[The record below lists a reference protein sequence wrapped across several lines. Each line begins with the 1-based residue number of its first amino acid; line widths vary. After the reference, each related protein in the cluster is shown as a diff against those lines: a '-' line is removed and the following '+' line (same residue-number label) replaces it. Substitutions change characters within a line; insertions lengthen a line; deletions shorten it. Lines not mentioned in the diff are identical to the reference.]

1 MIPIND
7 GLLYAL
13 ITGAAS
19 IITILV
25 SKGIERLIAKSAD
38 QATREQN
45 LDAGIRVDLGRKDLE
60 ITNLKTELR
69 EVEKQ
74 LDVLSVKYLG
84 LIEKIYKLRMMTSGL
99 LLAAGKTQEEIDAIL
114 PEISIDELLGGQ

>member
-13 ITGAAS
+13 ITAAAS
-19 IITILV
+19 IITIFV
-25 SKGIERLIAKSAD
+25 SKGIEHLIAKSAD

>member
-13 ITGAAS
+13 ITAAAS
-19 IITILV
+19 IITIFV

-74 LDVLSVKYLG
+74 RCFKC
-84 LIEKIYKLRMMTSGL
+84 
-99 LLAAGKTQEEIDAIL
+99 
-114 PEISIDELLGGQ
+114 

>member
-13 ITGAAS
+13 ITAAAS
-19 IITILV
+19 IITIFV

>member
-7 GLLYAL
+7 GLLYAI
-13 ITGAAS
+13 ITAAAS

-69 EVEKQ
+69 EVELE
-74 LDVLSVKYLG
+74 LDTLRIKYLA

-99 LLAAGKTQEEIDAIL
+99 LLASGKTQEEIDAIL

>member
-19 IITILV
+19 IVTILV

-38 QATREQN
+38 QTTREQN

>member
-13 ITGAAS
+13 ITAAAS
-19 IITILV
+19 IITIFV

-114 PEISIDELLGGQ
+114 PQISIDELLGGQ

>member
-13 ITGAAS
+13 ITAAAS

>member
-13 ITGAAS
+13 ITAAAS

-69 EVEKQ
+69 EVELE
-74 LDVLSVKYLG
+74 LDTLRIKYLG

>member
-13 ITGAAS
+13 ITAAAS
-19 IITILV
+19 IITLLV

-69 EVEKQ
+69 EVELE
-74 LDVLSVKYLG
+74 LDTLRIKYLG